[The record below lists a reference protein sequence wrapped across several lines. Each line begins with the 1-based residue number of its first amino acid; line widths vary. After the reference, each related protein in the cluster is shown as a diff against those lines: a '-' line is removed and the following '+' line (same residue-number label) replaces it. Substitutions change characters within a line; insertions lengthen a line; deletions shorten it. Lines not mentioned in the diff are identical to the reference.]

1 MSQNFGTSMSWY
13 GTKVFVFSKSL
24 VNIDILFIEITSVFF
39 VALLVCDKIILC
51 HIVVVLVI

>member
-1 MSQNFGTSMSWY
+1 M
-13 GTKVFVFSKSL
+13 FVFSKSL